1 MHHYH
6 YFSCLFKSLFLSVG
20 FSSSDRDL
28 WHSADY
34 FGLKFIDHS
43 LIYEVLRGAK
53 MLRAANASSR
63 VPLLEPIVL
72 KPLRLQYVD
81 LTNTAISKPLL
92 ISLLNASQD
101 LRKLSLES
109 LTFCDDDI
117 CSSIA
122 RNHRLDTL
130 NLCMVTGLTVEGVTR
145 IMQVSTAHAMDRISN
160 ISVTLHNSIFCN

>member
-1 MHHYH
+1 
-6 YFSCLFKSLFLSVG
+6 
-20 FSSSDRDL
+20 
-28 WHSADY
+28 
-34 FGLKFIDHS
+34 
-43 LIYEVLRGAK
+43 

-145 IMQVSTAHAMDRISN
+145 IMQVSTVHAMDRISN